1 MYQKMALMVCIC
13 LILKSKIIKKENYYN
28 TMIILFAELIVAKP
42 FPTESVGVDGGPNCN
57 GLKCSLG
64 TEFCTTC
71 CNGQGSKEG
80 KCVPK
85 GAFFV
90 CQCQ

>member
-1 MYQKMALMVCIC
+1 
-13 LILKSKIIKKENYYN
+13 
-28 TMIILFAELIVAKP
+28 MIFFFVGLVAAKP
-42 FPTESVGVDGGPNCN
+42 LFTKSIRVDSDPPPDCN

-64 TEFCTTC
+64 TQFCTIC
-71 CNGQGSKEG
+71 CNGQGSKHG

-85 GAFFV
+85 GTFYV